1 MPEALGGVHR
11 RRRKRL
17 SLRGAAVWFAASHGA
32 AILGYLALNAFASR
46 LLGPET
52 YGYFVIALTVS
63 TVLGQLG
70 LVGVHRAGLREAA
83 RLEAD
88 DVEGMRSLRR
98 GVRAVS
104 LVTLPVTSVITGVV
118 TYFVTAEADTLTR
131 WTVSVGLGLLVVLG
145 GQQKLWG
152 NYLRGFGQVRFASLL
167 EGRSG
172 GALVG
177 VLQGVLVAA
186 VLFLAPEWGLP
197 GALAAAALGYAL
209 PVAFARRR
217 VWRLWRHL
225 DVRGSVFSDL
235 RLVLA
240 RDWRFASNQ
249 VGSYLNSN
257 AELWMAGLLLSRID
271 TSLFGAAQRLSML
284 LVIPLTSLQVVFA
297 PVVAR
302 LIMRDDDRVLE
313 PILRTGATLSAVI
326 TAAAWVPM
334 LLIPGTLLTWVFG
347 SEFSSAAPV
356 LALLTVGYI
365 TSVAAGLCAT
375 ALTMSH
381 HEGVVATVQWVG
393 VAARISLGV
402 LAAKTLGLGLVGL
415 GASAAAVTTALW
427 ITLWAVTRRRT
438 GLRTHLTLRP
448 NLRVIKET
456 AG

>member
-1 MPEALGGVHR
+1 MAELKTGAHR
-11 RRRKRL
+11 KRRSRL
-17 SLRGAAVWFAASHGA
+17 SLRGAAIWFAFAHLG

-46 LLGPET
+46 LLGADT

-83 RLEAD
+83 RLEGD
-88 DVEGMRSLRR
+88 DVEGLRSLRR

-104 LVTLPVTSVITGVV
+104 LVTLPVTSAATAIV
-118 TYFVTAEADTLTR
+118 TFFLIDETDAFTR
-131 WTVSVGLGLLVVLG
+131 WTVSLGLGLLVVLG
-145 GQQKLWG
+145 GQQKLWA
-152 NYLRGFGQVRFASLL
+152 NYLRGFGHVRFASLL

-177 VLQGVLVAA
+177 VGQGLLVAA
-186 VLFLAPEWGLP
+186 VLIVRPGWGLP
-197 GALAAAALGYAL
+197 GALGAAALGYAI
-209 PVAFARRR
+209 PVALARHR
-217 VWRLWRHL
+217 VRRLWGHL
-225 DVRGSVFSDL
+225 DIRSSVIADL

-249 VGSYLNSN
+249 LASYLNSN
-257 AELWMAGLLLSRID
+257 AELWMAGLILSRVD

-284 LVIPLTSLQVVFA
+284 LVLPLTSLQVVFA

-302 LIMRDDDRVLE
+302 LIVRDEERVLE
-313 PILRTGATLSAVI
+313 PILRTGASMAALI
-326 TAAAWVPM
+326 TAVAWVPM
-334 LLIPGTLLTWVFG
+334 LVIPGTLLTWVFPD
-347 SEFSSAAPV
+347 EFRSAAPV
-356 LALLTVGYI
+356 LTLLTVGYI
-365 TSVAAGLCAT
+365 ASVAAGLCST

-381 HEGVVATVQWVG
+381 HEGVVATVQWVA
-393 VAARISLGV
+393 VAMRIALGV
-402 LAAKTLGLGLVGL
+402 LAASMFGLVGL
-415 GASAAAVTTALW
+415 GASAAAVTAALW

-448 NLRVIKET
+448 NLRVIKQT

>member
-1 MPEALGGVHR
+1 MLESRADTHQKG
-11 RRRKRL
+11 RKRL
-17 SLRGAAVWFAASHGA
+17 SLRGAAVWFAFSHGA

-46 LLGPET
+46 LLGPDT

-88 DVEGMRSLRR
+88 DVEGLRSLRR

-104 LVTLPVTSVITGVV
+104 LVTLPVTSVATAVV
-118 TYFVTAEADTLTR
+118 AFFVIADADAVTR
-131 WTVSVGLGLLVVLG
+131 WTVSVGLGFLVVLG

-177 VLQGVLVAA
+177 VCQGVLVAA
-186 VLFLAPEWGLP
+186 VLILEPGWGLP
-197 GALAAAALGYAL
+197 GAIGAAVLGYAI
-209 PVAFARRR
+209 PVALARYR

-225 DVRGSVFSDL
+225 NVRGSVIADL
-235 RLVLA
+235 RLVLS

-249 VGSYLNSN
+249 VASYLNSN
-257 AELWMAGLLLSRID
+257 AELWMAGLILSRID

-302 LIMRDDDRVLE
+302 LIVRDDERVLE

-334 LLIPGTLLTWVFG
+334 LLVPGTLLTWVFG

-356 LALLTVGYI
+356 LTLLTVGYI
-365 TSVAAGLCAT
+365 ASVAAGLCAT
-375 ALTMSH
+375 ALTMSR

-393 VAARISLGV
+393 VALRVSLGL
-402 LAAKTLGLGLVGL
+402 LAASTLGLVGL
-415 GASAAAVTTALW
+415 GASAAVVTTGLW
-427 ITLWAVTRRRT
+427 ITLWVVTRKRM

-456 AG
+456 AS